1 MVYIN
6 LCVCV
11 YVCVSILWGVI
22 YYFYIQLFWVCLCI
36 IIYTHTQK
44 ICAAFYTKEEER
56 EKIISGASSLVQDHQ
71 NETGA
76 LQMRYQCLWS
86 TISPFPELVF
96 LIVFPLLWTA
106 LKENSFPIFLGGDL
120 FSFFPLCFQKI
131 PVFFFFF
138 LQTACIGTAHCR
150 WSETISP
157 LKKNSWWNYI
167 KKNLQKSSRRLCP
180 IMDCSTGERILIYIF
195 LKN

>member
-106 LKENSFPIFLGGDL
+106 LKENSFPIFFGGDL

-138 LQTACIGTAHCR
+138 ANSLHWYRTLQMI
-150 WSETISP
+150 WNNLSLEEKF
-157 LKKNSWWNYI
+157 LVELYKKKPT
-167 KKNLQKSSRRLCP
+167 KKL
-180 IMDCSTGERILIYIF
+180 
-195 LKN
+195 

>member
-36 IIYTHTQK
+36 IIHTHTHTQK
-44 ICAAFYTKEEER
+44 SVQHFIPRKRDREGRKKEEER

-106 LKENSFPIFLGGDL
+106 LKENSFPIFFGGDL

-131 PVFFFFF
+131 PVFFFF
-138 LQTACIGTAHCR
+138 LQTVCIGTAHCR
-150 WSETISP
+150 WSETIPP

-167 KKNLQKSSRRLCP
+167 KKKPTKKL
-180 IMDCSTGERILIYIF
+180 
-195 LKN
+195 

>member
-1 MVYIN
+1 
-6 LCVCV
+6 
-11 YVCVSILWGVI
+11 
-22 YYFYIQLFWVCLCI
+22 
-36 IIYTHTQK
+36 
-44 ICAAFYTKEEER
+44 
-56 EKIISGASSLVQDHQ
+56 
-71 NETGA
+71 
-76 LQMRYQCLWS
+76 MRYQCLWS

-106 LKENSFPIFLGGDL
+106 LKENSFPIFLGGIC
-120 FSFFPLCFQKI
+120 FHFFPCVSKRFQ
-131 PVFFFFF
+131 FSFFF

-195 LKN
+195 LKKLRSGKKNPDGSIDIVWRKLLFQKSVDQFSYLGPRLQISFYSETIR

>member
-1 MVYIN
+1 
-6 LCVCV
+6 
-11 YVCVSILWGVI
+11 
-22 YYFYIQLFWVCLCI
+22 
-36 IIYTHTQK
+36 
-44 ICAAFYTKEEER
+44 
-56 EKIISGASSLVQDHQ
+56 
-71 NETGA
+71 
-76 LQMRYQCLWS
+76 MRYQCLWS

-106 LKENSFPIFLGGDL
+106 LKENSFPIFFGGDL

-131 PVFFFFF
+131 PVFFFF

-195 LKN
+195 KKNWDLEKKPLDGSIDIVWRKLLFQKSVDQFSYLGPRLQISFYSETIR

>member
-1 MVYIN
+1 
-6 LCVCV
+6 
-11 YVCVSILWGVI
+11 
-22 YYFYIQLFWVCLCI
+22 
-36 IIYTHTQK
+36 
-44 ICAAFYTKEEER
+44 
-56 EKIISGASSLVQDHQ
+56 
-71 NETGA
+71 
-76 LQMRYQCLWS
+76 MRYQCLWS

-106 LKENSFPIFLGGDL
+106 LKENSFPIFFGGDL

-131 PVFFFFF
+131 PVFFFF

-150 WSETISP
+150 WSETIPP

-195 LKN
+195 LRKKKPQMVQLILYEESYFSRKVLINSLISDPDFKFPSIQRR